1 VKKKPT
7 KTQVSHGLYMADLK
21 LIGKTEEE
29 LDKQM
34 PVVRTSVMIPILNLD
49 LKIVKRLYSRKDN

>member
-1 VKKKPT
+1 
-7 KTQVSHGLYMADLK
+7 MADLK